1 MSEVDACAAFKNIVE
16 AVDYC
21 HKRSI
26 VHRDLKVSM
35 ELELIDEFAFQI
47 CIKL

>member
-1 MSEVDACAAFKNIVE
+1 MSEVDACTAFRSIVE

-26 VHRDLKVSM
+26 VHRDLKVSGG
-35 ELELIDEFAFQI
+35 A
-47 CIKL
+47 